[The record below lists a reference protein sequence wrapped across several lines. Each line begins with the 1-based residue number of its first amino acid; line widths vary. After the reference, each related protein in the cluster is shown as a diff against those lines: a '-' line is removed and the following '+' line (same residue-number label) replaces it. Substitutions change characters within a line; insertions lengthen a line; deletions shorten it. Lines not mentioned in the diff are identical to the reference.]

1 MAGLCADI
9 RLVALAYDGGGA
21 GDRVLCDLARRLAE
35 AGARL
40 AGVVQDPPPEGER
53 PPGTRKP
60 PMTMRFVDSG
70 EVLVISEDLGPMASS
85 CRLDAGALEEVAGLV
100 EARLVAAPEPPQ
112 LLLLPKFSKREVD
125 GGGFRQV
132 MGLAVGRDV
141 PVLTTLKADL
151 GAAFLDFAGDL
162 GAVVD
167 DAEAAFAW
175 ALAAGR
181 RQAAA

>member
-1 MAGLCADI
+1 MAGLSHDV
-9 RLVALAYDGGGA
+9 RLVALTHGGGGA

-35 AGARL
+35 AGVRL

-53 PPGTRKP
+53 PPGARKP

-70 EVLVISEDLGPMASS
+70 EVQVISEDLGPMAVS
-85 CRLDAGALEEVAGLV
+85 CRLDAGALEAVAGLV
-100 EARLVAAPEPPQ
+100 EARLAATEPPQ
-112 LLLLPKFSKREVD
+112 LLLLPKFSKREAE

-175 ALAAGR
+175 ALAAS
-181 RQAAA
+181 QAQEHV